1 MPLLLIDCES
11 GDGSW
16 SWFKNLS
23 QTYQFD
29 MIRMPLRPHGLT
41 LDEIFRLSRDDAL
54 LLVDSDL
61 EIVEGD
67 FIADIQSH
75 LDCKNAYGAGFIHVE
90 QQNEQVG
97 RKPAWLYKERMWI
110 PFCALKVPMIQPAII
125 DGESFHYRRHYL
137 EVPFS
142 SAISKLAFQRNK
154 LGPLNPVP
162 FHLTRRWRKTVF
174 DTHALFLHYDTG
186 AKVHQAMTETGRY
199 LADLGKNHR
208 DKSLRH
214 YHGITRV
221 KFGQGNTADFLS
233 ANEEVTKKLA
243 DEYGVDASA
252 TH

>member
-1 MPLLLIDCES
+1 M
-11 GDGSW
+11 
-16 SWFKNLS
+16 
-23 QTYQFD
+23 
-29 MIRMPLRPHGLT
+29 
-41 LDEIFRLSRDDAL
+41 
-54 LLVDSDL
+54 
-61 EIVEGD
+61 
-67 FIADIQSH
+67 
-75 LDCKNAYGAGFIHVE
+75 
-90 QQNEQVG
+90 
-97 RKPAWLYKERMWI
+97 
-110 PFCALKVPMIQPAII
+110 
-125 DGESFHYRRHYL
+125 
-137 EVPFS
+137 
-142 SAISKLAFQRNK
+142 
-154 LGPLNPVP
+154 
-162 FHLTRRWRKTVF
+162 F